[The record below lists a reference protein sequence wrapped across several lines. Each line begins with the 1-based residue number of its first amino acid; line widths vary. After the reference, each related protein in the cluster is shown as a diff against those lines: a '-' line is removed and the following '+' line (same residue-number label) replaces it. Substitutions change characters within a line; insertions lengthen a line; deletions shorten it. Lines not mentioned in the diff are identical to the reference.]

1 MAPDQKNAVRRR
13 LPAAERRKLI
23 LEAALDAFAAGG
35 YQETTLEEVAEKAG
49 VSKALIYE
57 HFSSKRILYK
67 EILETWV
74 GELLGSVLAAATAAG
89 EKSEDR
95 LVAGLDGFLV
105 FVEAR
110 RDAWRLLIR
119 HRASDDV
126 SDTWERLFAEV
137 ARIIGAMMAPEMPK
151 SSVPEG
157 IDFDLVL
164 DATSRQLLG
173 SVTAVAN
180 WWDEHREVPREQV
193 LAMVMEFAWVGMERA
208 SAGERWDPTA

>member
-1 MAPDQKNAVRRR
+1 M
-13 LPAAERRKLI
+13 PAAERRKLI
-23 LEAALDAFAAGG
+23 LEAALDAFAEGG
-35 YQETTLEEVAEKAG
+35 YQETTLDEVAERAG

-57 HFSSKRILYK
+57 HFPSKHDLFR

-74 GELLGSVLAAATAAG
+74 GELLGRVLTAATAAG
-89 EKSEDR
+89 EGSEAR
-95 LVAGLDGFLV
+95 LVAGLDGLLV
-105 FVEAR
+105 FVEEK

-126 SDTWERLFAEV
+126 SETFDRLFEEV
-137 ARIIGAMMAPEMPK
+137 ARIVGALMAPEIPQ
-151 SSVPEG
+151 SSLPEG
-157 IDFDLVL
+157 AEFDLVL
-164 DATSRQLLG
+164 DAMSRQLMG

-208 SAGERWDPTA
+208 SAGERWSPPDAG